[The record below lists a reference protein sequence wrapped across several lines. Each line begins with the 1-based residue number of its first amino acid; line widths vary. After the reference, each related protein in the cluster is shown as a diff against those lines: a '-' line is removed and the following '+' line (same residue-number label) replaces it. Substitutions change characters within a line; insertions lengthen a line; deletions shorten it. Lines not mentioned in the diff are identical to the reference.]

1 MARQARL
8 ALWLLRDA
16 RDGALLLQRLVDWIG
31 ELEELARMPGGERAL
46 APLLSY
52 VVRVSS
58 DLQLEQFRAILK
70 ERAPAAESVTM
81 TIAEQLLAEGEAR
94 GVVQGELRR
103 AAASILTVLEAREL
117 SVTADVRARIEGCE
131 DLEVLQH
138 WLTRA
143 ATAASSDQIFE
154 G

>member
-31 ELEELARMPGGERAL
+31 ELEELARMPGGERASG
-46 APLLSY
+46 PLLSY

-70 ERAPAAESVTM
+70 EQPPATESITM
-81 TIAEQLLAEGEAR
+81 TIAEQLLAEGMAQ
-94 GVVQGELRR
+94 GVVEGELRR
-103 AAASILTVLEAREL
+103 AGASVLTVLEARGVSMSAE
-117 SVTADVRARIEGCE
+117 VRSRVEGCQ
-131 DLEVLQH
+131 DLDVLQH

-143 ATAASSDQIFE
+143 VAVASADQIFE